1 MKMQTKLSLAAI
13 AVALCVVGA
22 ALAQDLRSTLF
33 GDADRARQ
41 AAEAANAG
49 LLAPQ
54 TYARGMSAYGSAE
67 NDLERGRNMDRI
79 RSRLGEAVDAFDEA
93 VRNAGIAQVTFAA
106 LLETRNDALAAS
118 ADALAANLWTRAENE
133 FNAAAQRLESG
144 DLRGAQRRAETAE
157 SGYRD
162 AELAAIKAQYL
173 SQTRALLAQ
182 ARDARVQRHAPLT
195 LERAQALLEQAELEL
210 AENRYDTD
218 LPRSLAREANL
229 QARHAIALANQI
241 QAIRDRSLS
250 MEEIIL
256 GFEEPLVQIAAAAD
270 RVAPLDQG
278 VNAVADD
285 LVRYIEDLR
294 DAHRQA
300 DNDLLHSR
308 TRIIELEDE
317 LRTLDARLGGM
328 TQERVALVQR
338 LEADERVRQ
347 QFATIEQLFDR
358 EEARVSREGNTVV
371 LRLVGLTFAT
381 ANASVDAS
389 HRSLLEKVRRA
400 AEVFPRSQIV
410 IEGHTDSHGSDQA
423 NMALSQRRAEAVSA
437 YLSEQLGL
445 PTFRISA
452 IGYGETRPIASNE
465 TPQGRERNRRI
476 DVRIEPQID

>member
-1 MKMQTKLSLAAI
+1 MKKRTTVSLA
-13 AVALCVVGA
+13 VMALVLCIGA
-22 ALAQDLRSTLF
+22 AFAQDLRGTLF
-33 GDADRARQ
+33 GDADRARH
-41 AAEAANAG
+41 AAEAADAE

-54 TYARGMSAYGSAE
+54 TWARGVSAYSSAE

-79 RSRLGEAVDAFDEA
+79 RSRLTEAVEAFNEA
-93 VRNAGIAQVTFAA
+93 VRNAGVAEVTFAA
-106 LLETRNDALAAS
+106 LLQTRNDALTAS
-118 ADALAANLWTRAENE
+118 ADALAPDLWSRAESE

-157 SGYRD
+157 SGFRD

-195 LERAQALLEQAELEL
+195 LERAQALLEQAEHEL

-218 LPRSLAREANL
+218 LPRSLAREANH

-241 QAIRDRSLS
+241 QAIRDRGLS

-256 GFEEPLVQIAAAAD
+256 GYEEPLVRIAAAAD
-270 RVAPLDQG
+270 RIAPLDQG
-278 VNAVADD
+278 VNAVASD
-285 LVRYIEDLR
+285 LVHYIEDLR
-294 DAHRQA
+294 DAHQQA

-308 TRIIELEDE
+308 SRIIELEDE

-328 TQERVALVQR
+328 TEERVALVQR
-338 LEADERVRQ
+338 LEAEERVRQ
-347 QFATIEQLFDR
+347 QFATVEQLFDR

-371 LRLVGLTFAT
+371 LRLVGLTFPT
-381 ANASVDAS
+381 ASANVDAS
-389 HRSLLEKVRRA
+389 HRPLLDKVRRA

-423 NMALSQRRAEAVSA
+423 NMTLSQRRAEAVST
-437 YLSEQLGL
+437 YMSEQLGL
-445 PTFRISA
+445 PTFRLSA